1 MSKNK
6 SVQAYANKV
15 SLTLK
20 NWNGWKGL
28 YDFSEVWRWLED
40 RTEVEAYILL
50 TELNKCQTTES

>member
-20 NWNGWKGL
+20 NWNGWKWF

-40 RTEVEAYILL
+40 RTEVKDYILL
-50 TELNKCQTTES
+50 TELNKCQTIGG